1 MQFFHKVEPLVFVPN
16 QFCNF
21 GCKYCYLGDLT
32 KNTDKYEDIPERL
45 QAALNK
51 YTEAGILVND
61 ICFHGAEITTV
72 PKDVLDKTFQVC
84 QNYFNK
90 YYLEL
95 KSLGKTIGNIS
106 IKSNLYLADKYLD
119 LFKKYNVYVSGSLDI
134 PFSHHTEFRVLKS
147 GKSTLDKVRSNVL
160 MLMKELP
167 KYRYCIS
174 CTIGKYALDHIDEF
188 MDDIEWMDNQGYDI
202 CGSFY
207 IMFIYDSAYSK
218 VKIGLTD
225 DEMVIFLNK
234 LLERWKGTKFEKA
247 IYYGWFREFLSGY
260 CTHNMNCGGFNYL
273 IQKNGDVY
281 PCHRGQADKQLLF
294 GNIDNTSLTDIISAG
309 TRSMANYE
317 NNNPPLD
324 NMCKKCNYFY
334 ICNMGCPVE
343 RKDRKS
349 SRCYTCKLQLELYRR
364 QPNRYPEN
372 EIASNIARDAYI
384 RHMQPKVYDDLN
396 EPRLLTCN
404 PELFEYKNSLVSI
417 INRDPELQKLYRDG
431 AIKVYLNGKVIDL
444 YSSTI
449 HSRYL
454 EISLFKS
461 DNIKI
466 FISDEYFSIKSSND
480 SKNLYIMF
488 LNHDMVVYGD
498 EQRTKMRH
506 IAEYNI
512 PFEKLTKVD
521 GGYIYDITYTFKETS
536 DKFMEGAHNLI
547 SITTQ
552 RARAA
557 HYSKQKNN
565 AFYHLEA
572 INLPFHEFWFSY
584 SKN

>member
-45 QAALNK
+45 QATLNK

-72 PKDVLDKTFQVC
+72 PKYVLDKTFQIC

-160 MLMKELP
+160 MLMNELP

-218 VKIGLTD
+218 VKTGLTD

-234 LLERWKGTKFEKA
+234 LLERWEGTKFETA

-273 IQKNGDVY
+273 VQKNGDVY

-294 GNIDNTSLTDIISAG
+294 GNVNTVSLKDIINAG
-309 TRSMANYE
+309 TKSMANYE
-317 NNNPPLD
+317 NLNPPLD
-324 NMCKKCNYFY
+324 NDCKKCNYFY
-334 ICNMGCPVE
+334 LCNMGCPVE

-349 SRCYTCKLQLELYRR
+349 SKCYTCKLQLELYKR
-364 QPNRYPEN
+364 QPDRYPEN
-372 EIASNIARDAYI
+372 ERASNIARDAYI
-384 RHMQPKVYDDLN
+384 RNMQPKVYEDIN
-396 EPRLLTCN
+396 EPRIIACN
-404 PELFEYKNSLVSI
+404 PEVFEYKNSITSI
-417 INRDPELQKLYRDG
+417 INRDAELQKLYKDG
-431 AIKVYLNGKVIDL
+431 AIKLGLNNNVIDL
-444 YSSTI
+444 YSSTV
-449 HSRYL
+449 HSGYM
-454 EISLFKS
+454 EIELFEN
-461 DNIKI
+461 DDIEI
-466 FISDEYFSIKSSND
+466 FVSDEYFTIESNNP
-480 SKNLYIMF
+480 SKDLYIMF
-488 LNHDMVVYGD
+488 LNQDMVVYGD
-498 EQRTKMRH
+498 EQRTKMKH

-512 PFEKLTKVD
+512 PFDRLTKVN
-521 GGYIYDITYTFKETS
+521 GGYTYNITPLFKES
-536 DKFMEGAHNLI
+536 SKDFMDGTHNMI
-547 SITTQ
+547 SITTDN
-552 RARAA
+552 ARAY
-557 HYSKQKNN
+557 HYYKQKNN

-572 INLPFHEFWFSY
+572 INLPFHEFYFSY
-584 SKN
+584 TKN